1 VTGAAVDGAA
11 SATTGPHLI
20 AYADRFGGTIAGL
33 TELLR
38 GPFAGAF
45 TGVHVLPFYSPF
57 DGSDA
62 GFDPRDH
69 TEVDPRLGAWSDLRE
84 LARSHEVM
92 ADLIVNHVSAD
103 AAQFRDFVAN
113 GDGSPWREMFLTMSS
128 VFPAGVTEA
137 DLAAIYRP
145 RPGLPFTAMTVG
157 GARRLVWTTFTA
169 QQVDLDIRSTKTWDY
184 LTGVID
190 RLTGAGVGLI
200 RLDAAGYV
208 AKAAGTSCFM
218 TPAALDFI
226 RRLRRYA
233 HQRGARVLVEI
244 HAPYH
249 QQVEAA
255 GVADYVY
262 DFALPPLVLYALL
275 GQNCGPLASWLAMR
289 PANIVTVL
297 DTHDGIGV
305 IDAGPMGE
313 QPGLLDAGQL
323 DTLVEGIHA
332 NSGGASRI
340 ATGTAASNLDLY
352 QVNCTFYDALGSDDD
367 AYLLARLIQLFLPG
381 TPQIY
386 YVGLLAGKNDVDL
399 LRRTGTGRDINRH
412 HYSLDEIR
420 SDLERRVVRD
430 QLSALR
436 FRAAHPAF
444 GGEFGFHADRTHLEL
459 RWRHGVHNAS
469 LVVDVEAVDFLILAT
484 GLHGTT
490 SRVRRD
496 NLGDLDTLT
505 ARAEPR

>member
-1 VTGAAVDGAA
+1 VTSAAVGGGGPAK
-11 SATTGPHLI
+11 TGPQLI
-20 AYADRFGGTIAGL
+20 AYADRFGGTIARL
-33 TELLR
+33 AALLR

-69 TEVDPRLGAWSDLRE
+69 TEVDQRLGTWSDVRD

-92 ADLIVNHVSAD
+92 ADLIVNHMSAD

-113 GDGSPWREMFLTMSS
+113 GDVSPWREMFLTMTS
-128 VFPAGVTEA
+128 VFPAGATEA

-184 LTGVID
+184 LTGIVD

-200 RLDAAGYV
+200 RLDAVGYV

-218 TPAALDFI
+218 TSAALDFI
-226 RRLRRYA
+226 RRLRQYA
-233 HQRGARVLVEI
+233 RERGARVLVEI

-249 QQVEAA
+249 QQIEAA
-255 GVADYVY
+255 SVADYVY

-275 GQNCGPLASWLAMR
+275 SKQCEPLVSWLAMR
-289 PANIVTVL
+289 PANVVTVL

-313 QPGLLDAGQL
+313 QPGLLNAGQL
-323 DTLVEGIHA
+323 DALVEGIHA
-332 NSGGASRI
+332 NSGGASKI

-381 TPQIY
+381 TPQVY

-420 SDLERRVVRD
+420 GELSRRVVRD

-444 GGEFGFHADRTHLEL
+444 GGEFSYHADHSRLEL
-459 RWRHGVHNAS
+459 RWRHGAHTAS
-469 LVVDVEAVDFLILAT
+469 LVVDVEAMGFLLLAT
-484 GLHGTT
+484 GPHATMG
-490 SRVRRD
+490 RVRRD
-496 NLGDLDTLT
+496 NFSDLDALT
-505 ARAEPR
+505 ARADPR

>member
-1 VTGAAVDGAA
+1 MTGAAVDGADR
-11 SATTGPHLI
+11 ATTGPHLI

-33 TELLR
+33 ADLLR
-38 GPFAGAF
+38 GQFAGAF

-69 TEVDPRLGAWSDLRE
+69 TEVDPRLGAWSDLRD

-113 GDGSPWREMFLTMSS
+113 GDDSAWHEMFLTMSS
-128 VFPAGVTEA
+128 VFPGGATEA
-137 DLAAIYRP
+137 QLAAIFRP
-145 RPGLPFTAMTVG
+145 RPGLPFTAVTVG
-157 GARRLVWTTFTA
+157 GVRRLVWTTFTA
-169 QQVDLDIRSTKTWDY
+169 QQVDLDIRSMKTWEY
-184 LTGVID
+184 LTAVIN
-190 RLTGAGVGLI
+190 RLTGAGIGLI

-226 RRLRRYA
+226 SRLRQYA
-233 HQRGARVLVEI
+233 RERGARVLVEI

-249 QQVEAA
+249 QQIEAA

-275 GQNCGPLASWLAMR
+275 SQNCEPLGSWLEMR
-289 PANIVTVL
+289 PENIVTVL

-323 DTLVEGIHA
+323 DTLVERIHA

-340 ATGTAASNLDLY
+340 ATGPAASNLDLY
-352 QVNCTFYDALGSDDD
+352 QVNCTFYDALGADDD
-367 AYLLARLIQLFLPG
+367 SYLLARLIQLFLPG

-412 HYSLDEIR
+412 RYSLDEIR
-420 SDLERRVVRD
+420 SELERGVVRD

-444 GGEFGFHADRTHLEL
+444 AGEFRYRADRTHLEL
-459 RWRHGVHNAS
+459 NWQHGVHAVS
-469 LVVDVEAVDFLILAT
+469 LVVDVQTADFLILAT
-484 GLHGTT
+484 GPDSTMG
-490 SRVRRD
+490 RVRRD
-496 NLGDLDTLT
+496 NIGDLDQLT
-505 ARAEPR
+505 ARGEPS

>member
-1 VTGAAVDGAA
+1 MTTAVDAA
-11 SATTGPHLI
+11 AGRAPTGPHLI

-69 TEVDPRLGAWSDLRE
+69 AEVDRRLGSWSDLRE
-84 LARSHEVM
+84 LAQSHEVM

-113 GDGSPWREMFLTMSS
+113 GDDSAWRDMFLTMSS
-128 VFPAGVTEA
+128 VFPGGATEA

-157 GARRLVWTTFTA
+157 GVRRLVWTTFTP
-169 QQVDLDIRSTKTWDY
+169 QQVDLDIRGTKTWGY
-184 LTGVID
+184 LTGIID

-200 RLDAAGYV
+200 RLDAVGYV

-226 RRLRRYA
+226 SRLRRYA
-233 HQRGARVLVEI
+233 RERGARVLVEI

-249 QQVEAA
+249 QQIEAA
-255 GVADYVY
+255 SVADYVY
-262 DFALPPLVLYALL
+262 DFALPPLVLFALVSR
-275 GQNCGPLASWLAMR
+275 NCEPLASWLAMR

-305 IDAGPMGE
+305 VDAGPMGE
-313 QPGLLDAGQL
+313 RPGLLDAGQI
-323 DTLVEGIHA
+323 DTLVEGIHS

-367 AYLLARLIQLFLPG
+367 GYLVARLIQLFLPG

-386 YVGLLAGKNDVDL
+386 YVGLLAGANDVDL

-412 HYSLDEIR
+412 RYSLDEIR
-420 SDLERRVVRD
+420 SELGRRVVGD

-444 GGEFGFHADRTHLEL
+444 HGHFSYHADRTHLEL
-459 RWRHGVHNAS
+459 RWQHDAHAAS
-469 LVVDVEAVDFLILAT
+469 LTVDVEAIKFLILAT
-484 GLHGTT
+484 DPHGTMA
-490 SRVRRD
+490 RVQRGNVSD
-496 NLGDLDTLT
+496 LGALIAPDT
-505 ARAEPR
+505 AQ